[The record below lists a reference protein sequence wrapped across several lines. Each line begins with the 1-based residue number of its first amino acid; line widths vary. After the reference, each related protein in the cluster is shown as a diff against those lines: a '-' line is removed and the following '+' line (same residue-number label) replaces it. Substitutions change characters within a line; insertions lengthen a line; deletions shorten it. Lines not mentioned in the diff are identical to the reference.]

1 MVRIPQYSFGLTKK
15 RNYNG
20 DSRYSS
26 TVEGLQGTKLGVFGG
41 FLTLKASG
49 AEIRRLWVFGFRV
62 RGLRAFEFQ
71 SVFRQRVLK
80 ASGALGSFQGSILSI
95 QATG

>member
-1 MVRIPQYSFGLTKK
+1 METLGIPQLWQGLH
-15 RNYNG
+15 
-20 DSRYSS
+20 
-26 TVEGLQGTKLGVFGG
+26 GTKLGVFGG

-62 RGLRAFEFQ
+62 WGVRAFEFQ

-80 ASGALGSFQGSILSI
+80 ASGASGSFQGSILSI
-95 QATG
+95 QASAECKRFRFLGLRSTPLHL